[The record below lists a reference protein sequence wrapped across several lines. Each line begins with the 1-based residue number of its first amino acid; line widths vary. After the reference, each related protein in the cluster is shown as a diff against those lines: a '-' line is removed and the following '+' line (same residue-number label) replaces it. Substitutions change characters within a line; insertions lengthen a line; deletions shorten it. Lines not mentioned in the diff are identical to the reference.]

1 MQGSLWRNLLNV
13 EAHKKLNEEKN
24 RLMNGKSQQTKDIL
38 TILPGLRDARI
49 SGRTLFLAIFVREF
63 LEKNC
68 IWISRLNKEDP
79 SSWLGLA
86 SGSVVKNPPANAG
99 GVDWVPRLG
108 RSPGG
113 NGSPLQYSCLENPMD
128 RGAWQAPAHGA
139 VELDMTG
146 WVSDMLQVT
155 GFSGFAHIFTV
166 LEGE

>member
-68 IWISRLNKEDP
+68 I
-79 SSWLGLA
+79 
-86 SGSVVKNPPANAG
+86 
-99 GVDWVPRLG
+99 
-108 RSPGG
+108 
-113 NGSPLQYSCLENPMD
+113 
-128 RGAWQAPAHGA
+128 
-139 VELDMTG
+139 
-146 WVSDMLQVT
+146 
-155 GFSGFAHIFTV
+155 
-166 LEGE
+166 